1 MIAEASRRHV
11 RVPRPRVAGES
22 VRPHPDRSVHA
33 TASRTLDETLRTP
46 GADDRVSGR
55 FPFETAVSSAS
66 DLRPL
71 LPGAECIQGAPMALQ
86 PTVDDRANLI
96 LVRADMSA
104 RLDRLSVFGD
114 TLADAVVQA
123 LMGDTLI
130 SPPPDQAAWPEDW
143 LRIPMQRAH
152 WQHAMDAARAWRVA
166 REGDT

>member
-1 MIAEASRRHV
+1 
-11 RVPRPRVAGES
+11 
-22 VRPHPDRSVHA
+22 
-33 TASRTLDETLRTP
+33 
-46 GADDRVSGR
+46 
-55 FPFETAVSSAS
+55 
-66 DLRPL
+66 
-71 LPGAECIQGAPMALQ
+71 MALQ

-152 WQHAMDAARAWRVA
+152 WQHAMDAARAWGVA
-166 REGDT
+166 REGRHLI